1 MNKLYGVACPLI
13 SVFMRIF
20 HPWRAEGLE
29 NIPEG
34 GVLLCGNHTTLGD
47 PIYVICAMLRQW
59 QTRVLAKEELL
70 KIPVLGWLIGKAGVI
85 GIKRGKADVTAIKEA
100 LRVLRNGEKLLIFP
114 EGRRVREG
122 QTSEAHTG
130 AAMLATRT
138 NVPVVPVYIQP
149 EKKLFRKTTVKFGA
163 PYYPEYEGKKATPE
177 DYQRIADDLMA
188 RISALGAEA

>member
-20 HPWRAEGLE
+20 HPWRTVGLE

-47 PIYVICAMLRQW
+47 PIYVICAMLKKW
-59 QTRVLAKEELL
+59 QTRVLAKKELL
-70 KIPVLGWLIGKAGVI
+70 EIPILGWLIGKAGII
-85 GIKRGKADVTAIKEA
+85 GINRGKADVAALKEA
-100 LRVLRNGEKLLIFP
+100 LRALKNGEKLLIFP
-114 EGRRVREG
+114 EGTRVKEG

-130 AAMLATRT
+130 AAMLATRA
-138 NVPVVPVYIQP
+138 NVPILPVYIQP
-149 EKKLFRKTTVKFGA
+149 QKRIFRKTTVKFGM
-163 PYYPEYEGKKATPE
+163 PYYPEYEGKKPTPE

-188 RISALGAEA
+188 RISALGADV